1 MNTKI
6 WYAITDLQNEN
17 NDWGTGSYNYNTAV
31 EMLKEIGHGEI
42 SVIAL
47 NEDPE
52 CKNIITLEE
61 IAED

>member
-1 MNTKI
+1 METKI
-6 WYAITDLQNEN
+6 WYAITDLQNED
-17 NDWGTGSYNYNTAV
+17 NDWGYGSYDYDTAV

-52 CKNIITLEE
+52 SKSIITLED
-61 IAED
+61 ITD

>member
-1 MNTKI
+1 METKY
-6 WYAITDLQNEN
+6 WYAITDLQNED
-17 NDWGTGSYNYNTAV
+17 NDWGYGSYDYDTAV

-52 CKNIITLEE
+52 CKSIITLKD
-61 IAED
+61 ITD

>member
-1 MNTKI
+1 METKY
-6 WYAITDLQNEN
+6 WYAITDLQNED
-17 NDWGTGSYNYNTAV
+17 NDWGYGSYDYDTAV

-52 CKNIITLEE
+52 CKSIITLED
-61 IAED
+61 ITD